1 MRCGDNASARENYT
15 DWTEEDIRRS
25 DPFQEVCVD
34 EWLKGRGYSGNNL
47 RSYCER
53 CSVEIIAG
61 EYCADCACVLGL
73 PGLTAYDDDV
83 VTPFLKRGV
92 DGDGV
97 EAYQVPSE
105 EVRRKLAQL
114 AHGRT
119 ISAEGVI
126 PGRFPI
132 LKDPKRFHL
141 ANGHP
146 NDEVTRKICES
157 SFGDPNMIKGY
168 ASQCPFCLSRRR
180 RIQFRNR
187 IETVDRV
194 QWRMGEKWTLDFTA
208 MCLKRSHDKN
218 AVGLLFEEWVSRVK
232 VGQALP
238 DHTHIC
244 TALDFLWNYVKTEKR
259 GTQLRCSYAD

>member
-1 MRCGDNASARENYT
+1 M
-15 DWTEEDIRRS
+15 
-25 DPFQEVCVD
+25 
-34 EWLKGRGYSGNNL
+34 
-47 RSYCER
+47 
-53 CSVEIIAG
+53 EIIAG
-61 EYCADCACVLGL
+61 EYCVDCESVLGL

-119 ISAEGVI
+119 MSAEGII

-132 LKDPKRFHL
+132 VKDPKRFHL

-238 DHTHIC
+238 DHTHIHMYGIR
-244 TALDFLWNYVKTEKR
+244 FLVELCQN
-259 GTQLRCSYAD
+259 